1 MAVTGPAQDRPV
13 PLRWCEMSNSSLGMN
28 HTIEVADVRAAV
40 VETLGI
46 EDRADTLDAATPLTS
61 IPELDSLAVVELIV
75 ELEQRFG
82 ITVEDE
88 DVTAEVFETI
98 GSLAAFVDAKSR

>member
-1 MAVTGPAQDRPV
+1 VTGPAQDRAVPV
-13 PLRWCEMSNSSLGMN
+13 RWFGMSNSSPGMN
-28 HTIEVADVRAAV
+28 HTIDVAGIKDAV
-40 VETLGI
+40 IETLGI
-46 EDRADTLDAATPLTS
+46 EDRAGALGAATPLTS